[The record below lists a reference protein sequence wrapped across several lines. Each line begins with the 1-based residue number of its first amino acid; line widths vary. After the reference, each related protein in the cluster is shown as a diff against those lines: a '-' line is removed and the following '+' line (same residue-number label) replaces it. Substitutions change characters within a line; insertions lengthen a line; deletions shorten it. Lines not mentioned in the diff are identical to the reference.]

1 MCFDHSTIIIRHPLC
16 KLTRSSHSNVPQ
28 PQPTLKA
35 KIDERSQRK
44 RDIEGYWRHLET
56 LDMFSCWSFAPIH
69 SRHSWELKFD
79 EKKTLTHIQI
89 HVHSRQ
95 LLILNSYPC
104 PTSNVDP
111 TCDGRT
117 QRRSVSLYS
126 SSPWNS
132 SHTLCKNPWWKFG
145 DHFRPPS
152 TRPPSSCRTP
162 SASSTPWPHGSAPL
176 FWSLS
181 NPPPPPSQ
189 LIFLTRILHCL
200 SFKKVC
206 FSTYSLATPMSLRC
220 RGSH

>member
-1 MCFDHSTIIIRHPLC
+1 MCFYHSTIIIRHPLC

-56 LDMFSCWSFAPIH
+56 LDMFSCWSFVPIH

-79 EKKTLTHIQI
+79 EKKIDPHQKFTSNQGN
-89 HVHSRQ
+89 
-95 LLILNSYPC
+95 LLKTIDPLFINPNPNPNPNPC

-132 SHTLCKNPWWKFG
+132 SHTLWKKTFDENLEIIADLLPLALPHHVVHPLHPRHLGRMAQRFFFG
-145 DHFRPPS
+145 H
-152 TRPPSSCRTP
+152 CRTL
-162 SASSTPWPHGSAPL
+162 PHPHHS
-176 FWSLS
+176 WS
-181 NPPPPPSQ
+181 
-189 LIFLTRILHCL
+189 F
-200 SFKKVC
+200 
-206 FSTYSLATPMSLRC
+206 
-220 RGSH
+220 